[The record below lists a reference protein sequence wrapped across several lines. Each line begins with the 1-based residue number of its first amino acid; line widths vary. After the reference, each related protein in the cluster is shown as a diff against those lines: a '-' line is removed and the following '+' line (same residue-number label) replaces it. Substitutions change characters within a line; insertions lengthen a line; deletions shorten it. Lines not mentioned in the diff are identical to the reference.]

1 MFLDIYLLLFVCSC
15 WIEYSCGER
24 TFLQEKKYLF
34 AADGW
39 VKNRPSGYP
48 EGLFSVGNQQLL
60 LGLDAELLGDVFR
73 NSRAMKYDVHR
84 LTLHKVVRSI
94 PVSLVGTSFTP

>member
-1 MFLDIYLLLFVCSC
+1 MFIYFIFVYSC
-15 WIEYSCGER
+15 LIEYSYDER
-24 TFLQEKKYLF
+24 TFIQGRKYQL

-48 EGLFSVGNQQLL
+48 ESLFSIGDQKLL

-73 NSRAMKYDVHR
+73 NS
-84 LTLHKVVRSI
+84 
-94 PVSLVGTSFTP
+94 

>member
-1 MFLDIYLLLFVCSC
+1 MFIYFIFVYSC
-15 WIEYSCGER
+15 LIEYSYDER
-24 TFLQEKKYLF
+24 TFIQGRKYQL

-48 EGLFSVGNQQLL
+48 ESLFSIGDQKLL

-73 NSRAMKYDVHR
+73 DS
-84 LTLHKVVRSI
+84 
-94 PVSLVGTSFTP
+94 

>member
-1 MFLDIYLLLFVCSC
+1 MFIYFIFVYSC
-15 WIEYSCGER
+15 LIEYSYDER
-24 TFLQEKKYLF
+24 TFIQGRKYQL

-48 EGLFSVGNQQLL
+48 ESLLSIGDQKLL

-73 NSRAMKYDVHR
+73 DS
-84 LTLHKVVRSI
+84 
-94 PVSLVGTSFTP
+94 